1 MKRKISG
8 FSKLSKNEK
17 IDWIIKVFFKND
29 ISKRKILTDYWNSN
43 KKIQTI
49 HDEFIENSI
58 SNFYLPIGV
67 APNFVINGKDYTLP
81 MAIEE
86 SSVVAASSR
95 AAKYWS
101 TRGGFK
107 TEVLGV
113 EKIGHVH
120 FIFNGEN
127 KKIISFFKIIK
138 KNLIKSTSDLTIN
151 MNSRGGGIT
160 SVSLINN
167 TNKMKGYFQIEV
179 GFKTAN
185 SMGANFINTCLEKI
199 ADELLLEAKKYN
211 SFSKKEKNIK
221 IIMSILS
228 NYTPNSI
235 VKVSVCCPIKNLE
248 SESNMSKKEFC
259 DKFIKAVKIGEID
272 IYRAVTNNKGI
283 MNGIDALLIAT
294 GNDFRAV
301 DAGIHA
307 YASRNGK
314 YSSLS
319 SAWIKNK
326 EFNFQMTIPLSV
338 GTVGGIINLHP
349 MAKWSLNLL
358 NNPNSNQLMQIIS
371 AAGLAQNFAA
381 IRSLIT
387 SGIQKGHMKMHLLN
401 ILNQL
406 KATSIQKEKAILHFK
421 TNKISFNSVS
431 NFLNNSL

>member
-1 MKRKISG
+1 MKKKISG

-199 ADELLLEAKKYN
+199 ADELLIEAKKYN
-211 SFSKKEKNIK
+211 SFTKKEKNIK

-228 NYTPNSI
+228 NYTPKSI
-235 VKVSVCCPIKNLE
+235 VKVSVCCPMKNLE

-259 DKFIKAVKIGEID
+259 DKFIMAVKIGEID
-272 IYRAVTNNKGI
+272 LYRAVTNNKGI

-319 SAWIKNK
+319 SAWIENK
-326 EFNFQMTIPLSV
+326 EFNFQMTVPLSI

-349 MAKWSLNLL
+349 MAKWSLDLL
-358 NNPNSNQLMQIIS
+358 NNPNSNELMQIIS

-421 TNKISFNSVS
+421 KNKISFNSVS
-431 NFLNNSL
+431 NFIKNSL